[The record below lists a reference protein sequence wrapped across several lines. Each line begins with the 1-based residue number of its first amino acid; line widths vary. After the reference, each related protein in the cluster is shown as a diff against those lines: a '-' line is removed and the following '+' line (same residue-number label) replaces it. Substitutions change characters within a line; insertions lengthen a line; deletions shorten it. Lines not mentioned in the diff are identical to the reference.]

1 MIMPTLDETH
11 SNSIEGF
18 GIAYIE
24 ASQYGIPSIASNVG
38 GTPEAVLDNKT
49 GLIINNINKLDET
62 IKKLVDNKQLRNQL
76 GQNAKTRA
84 ENELNWKNQ
93 ILKYNKLIDDLQ

>member
-1 MIMPTLDETH
+1 MKRIQILLKVLV
-11 SNSIEGF
+11 S
-18 GIAYIE
+18 YIE

-76 GQNAKTRA
+76 GENAKL
-84 ENELNWKNQ
+84 EQKMN
-93 ILKYNKLIDDLQ
+93 